1 MAKLPNHWAAIIP
14 DKKISGYLLSPTHP
28 EGAPKAKFLESFGFS
43 RANPSILTLALLAH
57 AAVGTVVT
65 RTTTPYGTVYE
76 VNGRIESPDG
86 VNPWLLV
93 IWMIDEGEERPRLIT
108 AVPSEDRA

>member
-1 MAKLPNHWAAIIP
+1 MAKLPNHSAAIIP

-43 RANPSILTLALLAH
+43 RANPSILTQALRAH
-57 AAVGTVVT
+57 AAAGTVVN
-65 RTTTPYGTVYE
+65 RTATIYGTVYE
-76 VNGRIESPDG
+76 VHGRIESPDG
-86 VNPWLLV
+86 ANPWLLV
-93 IWMIDEGEERPRLIT
+93 IWMVDEGADRPRLIT